1 MDKEK
6 KYFIF
11 NTADYK
17 DYKLASAECDNGKI
31 LFDTVKIE
39 EEIVFE
45 IKSSQIG
52 ELLQLLP
59 YFDLEIK
66 EVDPYFI
73 KVKVNDKGGL
83 W

>member
-1 MDKEK
+1 MNKEK
-6 KYFIF
+6 KYFII
-11 NTADYK
+11 NSHK
-17 DYKLASAECDNGKI
+17 DYKLASAECDNGKV
-31 LFDTVKIE
+31 LFDTVRVE

-66 EVDPYFI
+66 EVDAYSI